1 MLLYSLL
8 HLTGFGLSM
17 DDLRNFR
24 QWGSPTAGHPERD
37 PELGIE
43 LTTGPLGQGFGTGV
57 GMAIAE
63 AHLRSVFGSDLV
75 DHHIYGFVGD
85 GDLMEGVSSEAAS
98 LAGHLALG
106 KLVYIY
112 DDNQITIDGSTDLS
126 FSEDVAA
133 RFNAYGWHSLSVDGH
148 DRAAVEEAVATA
160 VGVENRPSLVLAR
173 THIGYGAPNKQDSSS
188 AHGSPLGDDEIVATK
203 EAMGWT
209 LPPFEVPDE
218 VYRYF
223 AAAAARGNEA
233 RRTWEERR
241 DAAFTQND
249 GLAARWQAY
258 CNPKPVALTVP
269 EYEPG
274 SSVATRQLSGD
285 VISELSQVRPDVVGG
300 SADLTPSNNTIIAE
314 RGDFSATNREGRY
327 LRFGIREHAMGA
339 AINGITLHGGL
350 RAYGGT
356 FLQFSDY
363 MRPSVRLGALM
374 DVSSIWVWTHDSIFL
389 GEDGPTHQPIEHL
402 PALRAIPGLW
412 VMRPGDP
419 TELTVAWEMAI
430 NRTDGPTALILSRQG
445 VPVPGVAPDRA
456 LVARGGYVRRAGDE
470 AVLVATGSELG
481 LAEAAAAAL
490 GEYGRSIR
498 VVSLPC
504 WEVFAQQSV
513 DYQRLVLGEGLPI
526 ASVEAG
532 ATFGWEAITGRNG
545 LRIGIDRYGASAPAG
560 VLAEQFGLTPDAVA
574 GRVERWLQG

>member
-1 MLLYSLL
+1 
-8 HLTGFGLSM
+8 
-17 DDLRNFR
+17 
-24 QWGSPTAGHPERD
+24 
-37 PELGIE
+37 
-43 LTTGPLGQGFGTGV
+43 
-57 GMAIAE
+57 
-63 AHLRSVFGSDLV
+63 
-75 DHHIYGFVGD
+75 
-85 GDLMEGVSSEAAS
+85 
-98 LAGHLALG
+98 
-106 KLVYIY
+106 
-112 DDNQITIDGSTDLS
+112 
-126 FSEDVAA
+126 
-133 RFNAYGWHSLSVDGH
+133 
-148 DRAAVEEAVATA
+148 
-160 VGVENRPSLVLAR
+160 
-173 THIGYGAPNKQDSSS
+173 
-188 AHGSPLGDDEIVATK
+188 
-203 EAMGWT
+203 
-209 LPPFEVPDE
+209 
-218 VYRYF
+218 
-223 AAAAARGNEA
+223 
-233 RRTWEERR
+233 
-241 DAAFTQND
+241 
-249 GLAARWQAY
+249 
-258 CNPKPVALTVP
+258 
-269 EYEPG
+269 
-274 SSVATRQLSGD
+274 
-285 VISELSQVRPDVVGG
+285 
-300 SADLTPSNNTIIAE
+300 
-314 RGDFSATNREGRY
+314 
-327 LRFGIREHAMGA
+327 
-339 AINGITLHGGL
+339 
-350 RAYGGT
+350 
-356 FLQFSDY
+356 
-363 MRPSVRLGALM
+363 M